1 MPPSARR
8 AGCTLGR
15 VEPAEAVALDDLLGD
30 EERFRALIV
39 EHASDVV
46 QFMDVEGRILWTS
59 PAVRRVLG
67 YEPDELPGRLGS
79 EICHPEDYERVYA
92 QFLDLVSDPTR
103 E

>member
-1 MPPSARR
+1 VAPVTQRV
-8 AGCTLGR
+8 GCTLGG

-46 QFMDVEGRILWTS
+46 QFMDAEGRILWTS

-67 YEPDELPGRLGS
+67 YEPDELTGRLGS
-79 EICHPEDYERVYA
+79 EICHPED
-92 QFLDLVSDPTR
+92 
-103 E
+103 